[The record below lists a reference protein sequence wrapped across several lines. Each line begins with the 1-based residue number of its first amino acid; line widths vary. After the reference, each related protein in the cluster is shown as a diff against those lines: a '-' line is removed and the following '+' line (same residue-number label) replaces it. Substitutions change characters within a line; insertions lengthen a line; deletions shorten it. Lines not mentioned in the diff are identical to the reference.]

1 MIPPETVKAAA
12 DAARV
17 ASGIDSRVMRSIADS
32 FPKLDPSIAD
42 AFSRNKTEAIV
53 GDLACTR
60 EALKVLDSFRPIVA
74 PQIVPQLA
82 EVLGRINQQNAA
94 SAAAVLQKIGS
105 KPFSFAKTF
114 DGIDV
119 EKIIWP
125 ELSKAIESVQ
135 GLGLPKSYG
144 ATIAE
149 ALRAR
154 PSVEPG
160 EFTPQVEATAEEAI
174 VLAGDD
180 DVAEIV
186 DDETVVARI
195 AGMSP
200 EKRRAL
206 ALDVLVL
213 VGACVVLAAWLAQA
227 DLKDPRG
234 AGIALAWAASLIRVY
249 WRLND
254 KL

>member
-1 MIPPETVKAAA
+1 LYARGAEGVGLVPSDRCAANR
-12 DAARV
+12 AAT
-17 ASGIDSRVMRSIADS
+17 SRGAREDQSTERSIG
-32 FPKLDPSIAD
+32 
-42 AFSRNKTEAIV
+42 R
-53 GDLACTR
+53 R
-60 EALKVLDSFRPIVA
+60 R
-74 PQIVPQLA
+74 LA
-82 EVLGRINQQNAA
+82 EDRVEA
-94 SAAAVLQKIGS
+94 
-105 KPFSFAKTF
+105 FSFAKTF